1 MRQFIKRTAVAVVA
15 GCIVCSVSAGVLAIE
30 PAATIGSM
38 TYHSL
43 NAAFS
48 AVKSGETI
56 VLQSDVL
63 GKNETHPIGADT
75 GAAYI
80 SNDSGNLSFT
90 LDLNGHCISS
100 DEKTQTGLLI
110 QIGKQAGER
119 EIAIKNGTICADGE
133 EAAGLKVIDQDANT
147 KTSVDVNNVTI
158 EAKQETGIQ
167 CFSSAM
173 HIENSKIQGVSD
185 AVYAEDAS
193 LSLKSG
199 TFTAIGEDIGA
210 DGAIAAYQTQSDDTL
225 RWEPDTVLTEETMA
239 VIPSDWRTKS
249 ADSIMAMYFTDI
261 KAEDYFYEPVIW
273 AAQNSVTAGTT
284 VSTFSPSNS
293 CTRAQ
298 NAVFLWHAA
307 GSPEPRGTEFPFT
320 DVPAGSWYEKAIR
333 WAYEQ
338 NITSGTSKTTFSPN
352 ATCTRGQI
360 VTFLWKMNGSPEPN
374 STESPFTDVKKSD
387 YFYKA
392 SLWAQ
397 EQGITAGTSKTTF
410 SPNMTCTRGQT
421 VTFLYRNMA

>member
-1 MRQFIKRTAVAVVA
+1 
-15 GCIVCSVSAGVLAIE
+15 
-30 PAATIGSM
+30 
-38 TYHSL
+38 
-43 NAAFS
+43 
-48 AVKSGETI
+48 
-56 VLQSDVL
+56 
-63 GKNETHPIGADT
+63 
-75 GAAYI
+75 
-80 SNDSGNLSFT
+80 
-90 LDLNGHCISS
+90 
-100 DEKTQTGLLI
+100 
-110 QIGKQAGER
+110 
-119 EIAIKNGTICADGE
+119 
-133 EAAGLKVIDQDANT
+133 
-147 KTSVDVNNVTI
+147 
-158 EAKQETGIQ
+158 
-167 CFSSAM
+167 
-173 HIENSKIQGVSD
+173 
-185 AVYAEDAS
+185 
-193 LSLKSG
+193 
-199 TFTAIGEDIGA
+199 
-210 DGAIAAYQTQSDDTL
+210 
-225 RWEPDTVLTEETMA
+225 MA
-239 VIPSDWRTKS
+239 VIPADWRTKS
-249 ADSIMAMYFTDI
+249 ADSIKVMYFTDI
-261 KAEDYFYEPVIW
+261 KPEDYFYEPVIW

-320 DVPAGSWYEKAIR
+320 DVSAGSWYEKAIR

-338 NITSGTSKTTFSPN
+338 NITAGTSETTFSPN

-374 STESPFTDVKKSD
+374 STKSPFTDVKESD